1 MLLKSQEISL
11 KKKDFFKEKVIL
23 LYGENQ
29 DLINDLN
36 QQITSKFIEEEKSS
50 KSFFEEDIIK
60 NPDNIINYYLNGS
73 LFDDNKNIS
82 IIKNCSDKILEII
95 NQIKNNISN
104 NIIIL
109 NSEILLKN
117 SKLRQFGEYDKLAI
131 CIPCYQETKLDI
143 KKFLI
148 QQLQANNIQLPD
160 SQYETITNSSSLK
173 RSKIKEVIEKLN
185 LYKNSGKITDQIIE
199 EICTD
204 IDLKK
209 NDEIID
215 ILLSKNSKNINEFI
229 SNMSNYEK
237 NFIEII
243 INSSSLKRSKIK
255 EVIEKINLYKNSEK
269 ITDQAI
275 DEICTDIDLKKN
287 EEIIDILL
295 SKNEKN
301 INEFISNMSNYEK
314 NFIEVIIILRTFII
328 KIIDIHKNNK
338 NLSID
343 ERIERYKPPIF
354 WKDKDRI
361 KNILKI
367 WNTNNLEKFLS
378 NLNVI
383 ETEFKRNDL
392 NQDTQFYYFLT
403 QNLSKI
409 AFKNA
414 NNFI

>member
-1 MLLKSQEISL
+1 MLLKSQEIGL

-36 QQITSKFIEEEKSS
+36 QQITSKFIEEEKIP

-60 NPDNIINYYLNGS
+60 NPDDIISYYLNGS

-82 IIKNCSDKILEII
+82 IIKNCSDKILDII
-95 NQIKNNISN
+95 NKIKNNIN
-104 NIIIL
+104 DNIIIL
-109 NSEILLKN
+109 NAEVLLKN

-131 CIPCYQETKLDI
+131 CIPCYQETKFDI
-143 KKFLI
+143 KKFLT
-148 QQLQANNIQLPD
+148 QQLQINNIQLSD
-160 SQYETITNSSSLK
+160 SQSETI
-173 RSKIKEVIEKLN
+173 
-185 LYKNSGKITDQIIE
+185 
-199 EICTD
+199 
-204 IDLKK
+204 
-209 NDEIID
+209 
-215 ILLSKNSKNINEFI
+215 I
-229 SNMSNYEK
+229 S
-237 NFIEII
+237 
-243 INSSSLKRSKIK
+243 SSSLKRSKIK

-269 ITDQAI
+269 ITDQII
-275 DEICTDIDLKKN
+275 DEICTDADLKKN
-287 EEIIDILL
+287 DEIIDILL

-314 NFIEVIIILRTFII
+314 NFIEIIIILRSFII
-328 KIIDIHKNNK
+328 KILDIQKNNK

-367 WNTNNLEKFLS
+367 WNISNLQKFLS

-383 ETEFKRNDL
+383 ETDFKRNDL

-409 AFKNA
+409 AFKNT

>member
-11 KKKDFFKEKVIL
+11 KKKDFFKEKIIL

-36 QQITSKFIEEEKSS
+36 QQITSKFIEEEKIS

-60 NPDNIINYYLNGS
+60 NPENIISYYFNGS

-82 IIKNCSDKILEII
+82 IIKNSSDKILDII
-95 NQIKNNISN
+95 NKIKNNIN
-104 NIIIL
+104 DNIIIL
-109 NSEILLKN
+109 NSELLLKN

-131 CIPCYQETKLDI
+131 CVPCYQETKFDI
-143 KKFLI
+143 KKFLT
-148 QQLQANNIQLPD
+148 QQLQVNNIQLSD
-160 SQYETITNSSSLK
+160 SQSETI
-173 RSKIKEVIEKLN
+173 IV
-185 LYKNSGKITDQIIE
+185 
-199 EICTD
+199 
-204 IDLKK
+204 
-209 NDEIID
+209 
-215 ILLSKNSKNINEFI
+215 
-229 SNMSNYEK
+229 
-237 NFIEII
+237 
-243 INSSSLKRSKIK
+243 SSSLKRSKIK

-269 ITDQAI
+269 ITDQII
-275 DEICTDIDLKKN
+275 DEICTDADLKKN
-287 EEIIDILL
+287 DEIIDILL

-301 INEFISNMSNYEK
+301 INDFISNMSNYEK
-314 NFIEVIIILRTFII
+314 NFIEIIIILRSFII
-328 KIIDIHKNNK
+328 KILDIQKNNR

-378 NLNVI
+378 NLNII

-409 AFKNA
+409 AFKNT

>member
-11 KKKDFFKEKVIL
+11 KKRNFFKEKIIL

-29 DLINDLN
+29 DLITDLN
-36 QQITSKFIEEEKSS
+36 QQISSKFLEEGKIP

-60 NPDNIINYYLNGS
+60 NPENIISYYLNGS

-95 NQIKNNISN
+95 NKIKNNIN
-104 NIIIL
+104 DNIIIL

-131 CIPCYQETKLDI
+131 CVPCYQETKFDI
-143 KKFLI
+143 KKFLM
-148 QQLQANNIQLPD
+148 QQLQINNIQLSD
-160 SQYETITNSSSLK
+160 AQSENIVSSSSFK
-173 RSKIKEVIEKLN
+173 RSRIKEVIEKLN

-204 IDLKK
+204 VDLKK

-215 ILLSKNSKNINEFI
+215 ILLSKNEKDINEFI

-243 INSSSLKRSKIK
+243 I
-255 EVIEKINLYKNSEK
+255 
-269 ITDQAI
+269 
-275 DEICTDIDLKKN
+275 
-287 EEIIDILL
+287 
-295 SKNEKN
+295 
-301 INEFISNMSNYEK
+301 
-314 NFIEVIIILRTFII
+314 ILRSFII
-328 KIIDIHKNNK
+328 KILDIQKNNK
-338 NLSID
+338 TLSMD
-343 ERIERYKPPIF
+343 ERIEIYKPPIF

-378 NLNVI
+378 NLNII

-392 NQDTQFYYFLT
+392 NQDIQFYYFLT
-403 QNLSKI
+403 KNLSKI
-409 AFKNA
+409 ALKNA

>member
-36 QQITSKFIEEEKSS
+36 QQITSKFIEEKKIPKSY
-50 KSFFEEDIIK
+50 FEEDIIK
-60 NPDNIINYYLNGS
+60 SPENIISYYLNGS

-82 IIKNCSDKILEII
+82 IIKNCSDKILDII
-95 NQIKNNISN
+95 NKIKNNIN
-104 NIIIL
+104 DNIIIL
-109 NSEILLKN
+109 NSEVLLKN

-131 CIPCYQETKLDI
+131 CIPCYQETKFDI
-143 KKFLI
+143 KKFLT
-148 QQLQANNIQLPD
+148 QQLQINNIQLSD
-160 SQYETITNSSSLK
+160 SQSETI
-173 RSKIKEVIEKLN
+173 
-185 LYKNSGKITDQIIE
+185 
-199 EICTD
+199 
-204 IDLKK
+204 
-209 NDEIID
+209 
-215 ILLSKNSKNINEFI
+215 I
-229 SNMSNYEK
+229 S
-237 NFIEII
+237 
-243 INSSSLKRSKIK
+243 SSSLKRSKIK

-269 ITDQAI
+269 ITDQII
-275 DEICTDIDLKKN
+275 DEICTDADLKKN
-287 EEIIDILL
+287 DEIIDILL

-314 NFIEVIIILRTFII
+314 NFIEIIIILRSFII
-328 KIIDIHKNNK
+328 KILDIQKNNK

-367 WNTNNLEKFLS
+367 WNTNNLEKLLS
-378 NLNVI
+378 NLNII

-392 NQDTQFYYFLT
+392 NQDIQFYYFLT

-414 NNFI
+414 DNFI

>member
-11 KKKDFFKEKVIL
+11 KKKDFFKEKIIL

-29 DLINDLN
+29 DLISDLN
-36 QQITSKFIEEEKSS
+36 QQIVSKFIDEKKIS

-60 NPDNIINYYLNGS
+60 NPENIINHYLNGS

-95 NQIKNNISN
+95 NKIKNNIN
-104 NIIIL
+104 DNIIIL

-131 CIPCYQETKLDI
+131 CIPCYQETKFDI
-143 KKFLI
+143 KKFLT
-148 QQLQANNIQLPD
+148 QQLQINNIQLLD
-160 SQYETITNSSSLK
+160 SQSETIIDSSSLK

-185 LYKNSGKITDQIIE
+185 LYKHSEKITDNIIE

-204 IDLKK
+204 VDLQK
-209 NDEIID
+209 ND
-215 ILLSKNSKNINEFI
+215 
-229 SNMSNYEK
+229 
-237 NFIEII
+237 
-243 INSSSLKRSKIK
+243 
-255 EVIEKINLYKNSEK
+255 
-269 ITDQAI
+269 
-275 DEICTDIDLKKN
+275 
-287 EEIIDILL
+287 EIIDILL

-314 NFIEVIIILRTFII
+314 NFIEIIIILRSFII
-328 KIIDIHKNNK
+328 KILDIQKNNK
-338 NLSID
+338 NLSLD
-343 ERIERYKPPIF
+343 ERIEKYKPPIF

-403 QNLSKI
+403 QNLSKV
-409 AFKNA
+409 AFKNT
-414 NNFI
+414 NNFV

>member
-36 QQITSKFIEEEKSS
+36 QQIASKFIEEEKIP

-60 NPDNIINYYLNGS
+60 SPDDIISYYLNGS

-82 IIKNCSDKILEII
+82 IIKNCSDKILDII
-95 NQIKNNISN
+95 NKIKNNIN
-104 NIIIL
+104 DNIIIL
-109 NSEILLKN
+109 NSEVLLKN

-131 CIPCYQETKLDI
+131 CIPCYQETKFDI
-143 KKFLI
+143 KKFLT
-148 QQLQANNIQLPD
+148 QQLQVNNIQLSD
-160 SQYETITNSSSLK
+160 SQSETI
-173 RSKIKEVIEKLN
+173 I
-185 LYKNSGKITDQIIE
+185 G
-199 EICTD
+199 
-204 IDLKK
+204 
-209 NDEIID
+209 
-215 ILLSKNSKNINEFI
+215 
-229 SNMSNYEK
+229 
-237 NFIEII
+237 
-243 INSSSLKRSKIK
+243 SSSLKRSKIK

-269 ITDQAI
+269 ITDQII
-275 DEICTDIDLKKN
+275 DEICTDADLKKN
-287 EEIIDILL
+287 DEIIDILL

-301 INEFISNMSNYEK
+301 INDFISNMSNYEK
-314 NFIEVIIILRTFII
+314 NFIEIIIILRSFII
-328 KIIDIHKNNK
+328 KILDIQKNNK

-409 AFKNA
+409 AFKNT

>member
-36 QQITSKFIEEEKSS
+36 QQITSKFIEEEKIP

-60 NPDNIINYYLNGS
+60 NPENIVSYYLNGS

-82 IIKNCSDKILEII
+82 IIKNCSDKILDII
-95 NQIKNNISN
+95 NIIKNNIN
-104 NIIIL
+104 NNFIIL
-109 NSEILLKN
+109 NSEVLLKN

-131 CIPCYQETKLDI
+131 CIPCYQETKFDI
-143 KKFLI
+143 KKFLT
-148 QQLQANNIQLPD
+148 QQLQINNIQLSD
-160 SQYETITNSSSLK
+160 SQNETI
-173 RSKIKEVIEKLN
+173 
-185 LYKNSGKITDQIIE
+185 
-199 EICTD
+199 
-204 IDLKK
+204 
-209 NDEIID
+209 
-215 ILLSKNSKNINEFI
+215 I
-229 SNMSNYEK
+229 S
-237 NFIEII
+237 
-243 INSSSLKRSKIK
+243 SSSLKRSKIK
-255 EVIEKINLYKNSEK
+255 EVIEKINVYKNSKK
-269 ITDQAI
+269 ITDQII
-275 DEICTDIDLKKN
+275 DEICTDADLKKN
-287 EEIIDILL
+287 DEIIDILL

-314 NFIEVIIILRTFII
+314 NFIEIIIILRSFII
-328 KIIDIHKNNK
+328 KILDIQKNNK

-367 WNTNNLEKFLS
+367 WNTNNLEKLLS
-378 NLNVI
+378 NLNII

-392 NQDTQFYYFLT
+392 NQDVQFYYFLT

-409 AFKNA
+409 AFKNT

>member
-1 MLLKSQEISL
+1 MLLKSHEISL
-11 KKKDFFKEKVIL
+11 KKKDFFEKKIIL

-29 DLINDLN
+29 DLIVDLN
-36 QQITSKFIEEEKSS
+36 QQILSKFVEDKKIS
-50 KSFFEEDIIK
+50 KSFFEDDIIK
-60 NPDNIINYYLNGS
+60 NPENIINYYLNGS

-95 NQIKNNISN
+95 NKVKSNINNN
-104 NIIIL
+104 VIIL

-131 CIPCYQETKLDI
+131 CIPCYQETKFDI
-143 KKFLI
+143 KKFLTQQI
-148 QQLQANNIQLPD
+148 QVNNIQLSD
-160 SQYETITNSSSLK
+160 TQSEAIMSSSSLK
-173 RSKIKEVIEKLN
+173 RSKIKEVMEKLN
-185 LYKNSGKITDQIIE
+185 LYKNSGKITDQIVE

-204 IDLKK
+204 VDLKK
-209 NDEIID
+209 ND
-215 ILLSKNSKNINEFI
+215 
-229 SNMSNYEK
+229 
-237 NFIEII
+237 
-243 INSSSLKRSKIK
+243 
-255 EVIEKINLYKNSEK
+255 
-269 ITDQAI
+269 
-275 DEICTDIDLKKN
+275 
-287 EEIIDILL
+287 EIIDILL

-314 NFIEVIIILRTFII
+314 NFIEIIIILRSFII
-328 KIIDIHKNNK
+328 KILDIQKNNK

-367 WNTNNLEKFLS
+367 WNANNLEKFLS
-378 NLNVI
+378 NLNII

-403 QNLSKI
+403 KNLSKI
-409 AFKNA
+409 SFKNT

>member
-1 MLLKSQEISL
+1 MLIKPQELNL
-11 KKKDFFKEKVIL
+11 KKKDFFKGRIIL

-29 DLINDLN
+29 DLIKDLN
-36 QQITSKFIEEEKSS
+36 EQIIIKFKDEQKIQKNI
-50 KSFFEEDIIK
+50 FEEDVIK
-60 NPDNIINYYLNGS
+60 NPENIINYYLNGS
-73 LFDDNKNIS
+73 LFDENKNIL
-82 IIKNCSDKILEII
+82 IIKNCSDKIIETL
-95 NQIKNNISN
+95 NKIKNNLDN
-104 NIIIL
+104 NTIII

-131 CIPCYQETKLDI
+131 CIPCYQENLLDI
-143 KKFLI
+143 KRFLT
-148 QQLQANNIQLPD
+148 QQLQINKIQLP
-160 SQYETITNSSSLK
+160 
-173 RSKIKEVIEKLN
+173 EK
-185 LYKNSGKITDQIIE
+185 Q
-199 EICTD
+199 
-204 IDLKK
+204 
-209 NDEIID
+209 
-215 ILLSKNSKNINEFI
+215 
-229 SNMSNYEK
+229 
-237 NFIEII
+237 IEII
-243 INSSSLKRSKIK
+243 ISSSSLKRSKIK

-269 ITDQAI
+269 ITDRVI
-275 DEICTDIDLKKN
+275 DEICTDMDLKKN
-287 EEIIDILL
+287 DEIIDILL
-295 SKNEKN
+295 SKNQKN
-301 INEFISNMSNYEK
+301 INQFISNMSNYEK
-314 NFIEVIIILRTFII
+314 NFMEIIIILRSFII
-328 KIIDIHKNNK
+328 KILNIQNNNK

>member
-1 MLLKSQEISL
+1 MLLKSHEL
-11 KKKDFFKEKVIL
+11 NLRTKDFLKNKIIL

-29 DLINDLN
+29 DLIKDINE
-36 QQITSKFIEEEKSS
+36 QIINKFLDKKEISKI
-50 KSFFEEDIIK
+50 FFEDDILK
-60 NPDNIINYYLNGS
+60 NPENITNYYLNGS
-73 LFDDNKNIS
+73 LFDNNETLS

-95 NQIKNNISN
+95 NQIKNNIN
-104 NIIIL
+104 NNTIVL

-131 CIPCYQETKLDI
+131 CIPCYQETKFDI
-143 KKFLI
+143 KKYLTQQI
-148 QQLQANNIQLPD
+148 QINNIQLSD
-160 SQYETITNSSSLK
+160 SQSEAIIDSSSLK
-173 RSKIKEVIEKLN
+173 RSKIKEVMEKLN

-204 IDLKK
+204 VDLKK
-209 NDEIID
+209 ND
-215 ILLSKNSKNINEFI
+215 
-229 SNMSNYEK
+229 
-237 NFIEII
+237 
-243 INSSSLKRSKIK
+243 
-255 EVIEKINLYKNSEK
+255 
-269 ITDQAI
+269 
-275 DEICTDIDLKKN
+275 
-287 EEIIDILL
+287 EIIDILL

-314 NFIEVIIILRTFII
+314 NFIEIIIILRSFII
-328 KIIDIHKNNK
+328 KILDIQKNNK

-367 WNTNNLEKFLS
+367 WNTSSLEKFLS
-378 NLNVI
+378 NLNII

-409 AFKNA
+409 ALKNT
-414 NNFI
+414 NNFV

>member
-1 MLLKSQEISL
+1 MLLKAQDLNL
-11 KKKDFFKEKVIL
+11 KKKDFFKEKIIL

-29 DLINDLN
+29 DLIKDLSGKIISN
-36 QQITSKFIEEEKSS
+36 FLDENKIAKNI
-50 KSFFEEDIIK
+50 FEEDVIK
-60 NPDNIINYYLNGS
+60 NPENIVNYYINGS
-73 LFDDNKNIS
+73 LFDDNKNIL
-82 IIKNCSDKILEII
+82 IIKNCSDKILEVI
-95 NQIKNNISN
+95 NKIKNNIN
-104 NIIIL
+104 NNLIIL

-131 CIPCYQETKLDI
+131 CIPCYEENKFDI
-143 KKFLI
+143 KKFLT
-148 QQLQANNIQLPD
+148 QQLQINNIQLSD
-160 SQYETITNSSSLK
+160 LQSEAIINSSSLK
-173 RSKIKEVIEKLN
+173 RSKVKEVIEKLN

-204 IDLKK
+204 PDLKK
-209 NDEIID
+209 ND
-215 ILLSKNSKNINEFI
+215 
-229 SNMSNYEK
+229 
-237 NFIEII
+237 
-243 INSSSLKRSKIK
+243 
-255 EVIEKINLYKNSEK
+255 
-269 ITDQAI
+269 
-275 DEICTDIDLKKN
+275 
-287 EEIIDILL
+287 EIIDILL

-314 NFIEVIIILRTFII
+314 NFIEIIIILRSFII
-328 KIIDIHKNNK
+328 KIIDIQKNKK

-343 ERIERYKPPIF
+343 ERIESYKPPIF

-367 WNTNNLEKFLS
+367 WSTNNLEKFLS
-378 NLNVI
+378 NLNII

-409 AFKNA
+409 AFKNT

>member
-36 QQITSKFIEEEKSS
+36 QQITSKFIEEEKIP

-60 NPDNIINYYLNGS
+60 NPENIISYYLNGS

-82 IIKNCSDKILEII
+82 IIKNCSDKILDII
-95 NQIKNNISN
+95 NKIKNNIN
-104 NIIIL
+104 DNIIIL
-109 NSEILLKN
+109 NSEVLLKN

-131 CIPCYQETKLDI
+131 CVPCYQETKFDI
-143 KKFLI
+143 KKFLT
-148 QQLQANNIQLPD
+148 QQLQINNIQLSD
-160 SQYETITNSSSLK
+160 SQSETI
-173 RSKIKEVIEKLN
+173 
-185 LYKNSGKITDQIIE
+185 
-199 EICTD
+199 
-204 IDLKK
+204 
-209 NDEIID
+209 
-215 ILLSKNSKNINEFI
+215 I
-229 SNMSNYEK
+229 S
-237 NFIEII
+237 
-243 INSSSLKRSKIK
+243 SSSLKRSKIK

-269 ITDQAI
+269 ITDQII
-275 DEICTDIDLKKN
+275 DEICTDADLKKN
-287 EEIIDILL
+287 DEIIDILL

-301 INEFISNMSNYEK
+301 INDFISNMSNYEK
-314 NFIEVIIILRTFII
+314 NFIEIIIILRSFII
-328 KIIDIHKNNK
+328 KILDIQKNNK

-367 WNTNNLEKFLS
+367 WNTNNLEKLLS
-378 NLNVI
+378 NLNII

-392 NQDTQFYYFLT
+392 NQDIQFYYFLT

-414 NNFI
+414 DNFI

>member
-1 MLLKSQEISL
+1 MLLKAQDLNL

-23 LYGENQ
+23 LYGENH

-36 QQITSKFIEEEKSS
+36 QQITSKFIEEEKIP
-50 KSFFEEDIIK
+50 KSCFEEDIIK
-60 NPDNIINYYLNGS
+60 NPENIISHYLNGS
-73 LFDDNKNIS
+73 LFDENKTIS

-95 NQIKNNISN
+95 NKIKNNIN
-104 NIIIL
+104 DNIIIL
-109 NSEILLKN
+109 NSEVLLKN

-131 CIPCYQETKLDI
+131 YIPCYQETKFDI
-143 KKFLI
+143 KKFLT
-148 QQLQANNIQLPD
+148 QQLTINNIQLPNF
-160 SQYETITNSSSLK
+160 QIETIINSSSLK

-185 LYKNSGKITDQIIE
+185 LFKDSGKITAQIIE

-204 IDLKK
+204 ADLKK
-209 NDEIID
+209 ND
-215 ILLSKNSKNINEFI
+215 
-229 SNMSNYEK
+229 
-237 NFIEII
+237 
-243 INSSSLKRSKIK
+243 
-255 EVIEKINLYKNSEK
+255 
-269 ITDQAI
+269 
-275 DEICTDIDLKKN
+275 
-287 EEIIDILL
+287 EIIDILL

-314 NFIEVIIILRTFII
+314 NFIEIIIILRSFII
-328 KIIDIHKNNK
+328 KILDVQKNNK

-378 NLNVI
+378 NLNII

-409 AFKNA
+409 AFKNT

>member
-1 MLLKSQEISL
+1 MLLKSQELNL
-11 KKKDFFKEKVIL
+11 KKKDFFKGKIIV

-29 DLINDLN
+29 DLIKDLN
-36 QQITSKFIEEEKSS
+36 EQILIKFKDEK
-50 KSFFEEDIIK
+50 KIQKNIFEEDIIK
-60 NPDNIINYYLNGS
+60 DPQNIINYYLNGS
-73 LFDDNKNIS
+73 LFDENKNILV
-82 IIKNCSDKILEII
+82 IKNCSDKIIETL
-95 NQIKNNISN
+95 NKIKNNIDEN
-104 NIIIL
+104 TIII

-117 SKLRQFGEYDKLAI
+117 SKLRQFGEYDKLAV
-131 CIPCYQETKLDI
+131 CIPCYQETKIDI
-143 KKFLI
+143 TRFLV
-148 QQLQANNIQLPD
+148 QQLQINKIQLPEK
-160 SQYETITNSSSLK
+160 QMEIIINFSSLK
-173 RSKIKEVIEKLN
+173 RSKIKEVIEKIN
-185 LYKNSGKITDQIIE
+185 LYKNSKIITDQIIE

-204 IDLKK
+204 MDLKK

-215 ILLSKNSKNINEFI
+215 ILLSKHEKNINEFI

-243 INSSSLKRSKIK
+243 I
-255 EVIEKINLYKNSEK
+255 
-269 ITDQAI
+269 
-275 DEICTDIDLKKN
+275 
-287 EEIIDILL
+287 
-295 SKNEKN
+295 
-301 INEFISNMSNYEK
+301 
-314 NFIEVIIILRTFII
+314 ILRSFII
-328 KIIDIHKNNK
+328 KILDIQKNNK

-361 KNILKI
+361 KNILKT

-378 NLNVI
+378 NLNII

-409 AFKNA
+409 AFKNT

>member
-1 MLLKSQEISL
+1 MLLKSQETVI
-11 KKKDFFKEKVIL
+11 KNKDFYKEKIIL

-36 QQITSKFIEEEKSS
+36 QQIISKFIEEKKIS

-60 NPDNIINYYLNGS
+60 NPENIINYYLNGS

-82 IIKNCSDKILEII
+82 IIKNCSDKILEVI
-95 NQIKNNISN
+95 NKIKNNINN

-131 CIPCYQETKLDI
+131 CIPCYQETKFDI
-143 KKFLI
+143 KKFLTEQTQI
-148 QQLQANNIQLPD
+148 NNIQL
-160 SQYETITNSSSLK
+160 SNTQSEMIINSSSLK
-173 RSKIKEVIEKLN
+173 RSKIKEVMEKLN

-209 NDEIID
+209 NDEI
-215 ILLSKNSKNINEFI
+215 
-229 SNMSNYEK
+229 
-237 NFIEII
+237 
-243 INSSSLKRSKIK
+243 
-255 EVIEKINLYKNSEK
+255 V
-269 ITDQAI
+269 
-275 DEICTDIDLKKN
+275 
-287 EEIIDILL
+287 DILL

-314 NFIEVIIILRTFII
+314 NFIEIIIILRSFII
-328 KIIDIHKNNK
+328 KILDIQKNNK

-354 WKDKDRI
+354 WKEKDRI
-361 KNILKI
+361 KNILKV
-367 WNTNNLEKFLS
+367 WSANNLEKFLS
-378 NLNVI
+378 NLNII
-383 ETEFKRNDL
+383 ETQFKRNDL
-392 NQDTQFYYFLT
+392 SQDTQFYFFLT

-409 AFKNA
+409 ALKNTD
-414 NNFI
+414 NFI

>member
-1 MLLKSQEISL
+1 MLLKSQELNL
-11 KKKDFFKEKVIL
+11 KKKDFFKGKIVL

-29 DLINDLN
+29 DLIKDLN
-36 QQITSKFIEEEKSS
+36 EQILIKFKDEQKIQKNI
-50 KSFFEEDIIK
+50 FEEDVIK
-60 NPDNIINYYLNGS
+60 NPENTINYYLNGS
-73 LFDDNKNIS
+73 LFDENKNILV
-82 IIKNCSDKILEII
+82 IKNCSDKIIETL
-95 NQIKNNISN
+95 NKIKNNIEEN
-104 NIIIL
+104 TIII
-109 NSEILLKN
+109 NAEILLKN
-117 SKLRQFGEYDKLAI
+117 SKLRQFGEYDKLAV

-143 KKFLI
+143 IKFLA
-148 QQLQANNIQLPD
+148 QQLQINKIQL
-160 SQYETITNSSSLK
+160 SEKQIEIIINSSSLK

-185 LYKNSGKITDQIIE
+185 LYKNS
-199 EICTD
+199 
-204 IDLKK
+204 
-209 NDEIID
+209 
-215 ILLSKNSKNINEFI
+215 
-229 SNMSNYEK
+229 
-237 NFIEII
+237 
-243 INSSSLKRSKIK
+243 
-255 EVIEKINLYKNSEK
+255 EKIS
-269 ITDQAI
+269 DQAI

-287 EEIIDILL
+287 DEIIDILL

-314 NFIEVIIILRTFII
+314 NFIEIIIILRSFII
-328 KIIDIHKNNK
+328 KILDIQKNNK

-367 WNTNNLEKFLS
+367 WSTNNLEKFLS
-378 NLNVI
+378 NLNTI

-409 AFKNA
+409 ALKNT

>member
-1 MLLKSQEISL
+1 MLLKSQELNL
-11 KKKDFFKEKVIL
+11 KKKDFFKGKIVL

-29 DLINDLN
+29 DLIKDLN
-36 QQITSKFIEEEKSS
+36 EQILIKFKDEQKIQKNI
-50 KSFFEEDIIK
+50 FEEDVIK
-60 NPDNIINYYLNGS
+60 NPENTINYYLNGS
-73 LFDDNKNIS
+73 LFDENKNILV
-82 IIKNCSDKILEII
+82 IKNCSDKIIETL
-95 NQIKNNISN
+95 NKIKNNIDEN
-104 NIIIL
+104 TIII
-109 NSEILLKN
+109 NAEILLKN
-117 SKLRQFGEYDKLAI
+117 SKLRQFGEYDKLAV

-143 KKFLI
+143 IKFLA
-148 QQLQANNIQLPD
+148 QHLQVNKIQL
-160 SQYETITNSSSLK
+160 SKKQIEIIINSSSLK

-185 LYKNSGKITDQIIE
+185 LYKNS
-199 EICTD
+199 
-204 IDLKK
+204 
-209 NDEIID
+209 
-215 ILLSKNSKNINEFI
+215 
-229 SNMSNYEK
+229 
-237 NFIEII
+237 
-243 INSSSLKRSKIK
+243 
-255 EVIEKINLYKNSEK
+255 EKIS
-269 ITDQAI
+269 DQAI

-287 EEIIDILL
+287 DEIIDILL

-314 NFIEVIIILRTFII
+314 NFIEIIIILRSFII
-328 KIIDIHKNNK
+328 KILDIQKNNK

-367 WNTNNLEKFLS
+367 WSTNNLEKFLS
-378 NLNVI
+378 NLNTI

-409 AFKNA
+409 ALKNT

>member
-36 QQITSKFIEEEKSS
+36 QQITSKFIEDKKIS
-50 KSFFEEDIIK
+50 KSFFEEDLVK
-60 NPDNIINYYLNGS
+60 NPENIISYYLNGS
-73 LFDDNKNIS
+73 LFNDNKNIS
-82 IIKNCSDKILEII
+82 IIKNCSDKILEIV
-95 NQIKNNISN
+95 NKIKNNIN
-104 NIIIL
+104 DNIIIL
-109 NSEILLKN
+109 NSEILQKN

-131 CIPCYQETKLDI
+131 CIPCYQETKFDI
-143 KKFLI
+143 KKFLT
-148 QQLQANNIQLPD
+148 QQLQINNIQLSD
-160 SQYETITNSSSLK
+160 SQSETIINLSSLK
-173 RSKIKEVIEKLN
+173 RSKIKEAIEKLN
-185 LYKNSGKITDQIIE
+185 LYKSSGKITDQIIE
-199 EICTD
+199 EVCTD
-204 IDLKK
+204 EDLKK

-215 ILLSKNSKNINEFI
+215 ILLSKNEKNINQFI

-243 INSSSLKRSKIK
+243 I
-255 EVIEKINLYKNSEK
+255 
-269 ITDQAI
+269 
-275 DEICTDIDLKKN
+275 
-287 EEIIDILL
+287 
-295 SKNEKN
+295 
-301 INEFISNMSNYEK
+301 
-314 NFIEVIIILRTFII
+314 ILRSFII
-328 KIIDIHKNNK
+328 KILDIQKNNK
-338 NLSID
+338 TLSID

-367 WNTNNLEKFLS
+367 WSTNNLEKFLS
-378 NLNVI
+378 NLNII

-392 NQDTQFYYFLT
+392 NQEIQFYYFLT

>member
-1 MLLKSQEISL
+1 
-11 KKKDFFKEKVIL
+11 

-36 QQITSKFIEEEKSS
+36 QQITSKFIEKEKIP

-60 NPDNIINYYLNGS
+60 NPENIISYYLNGS

-82 IIKNCSDKILEII
+82 IIKNCSDKILDII
-95 NQIKNNISN
+95 NKIKNNIN
-104 NIIIL
+104 DNVIIL
-109 NSEILLKN
+109 NSEVLLKN

-131 CIPCYQETKLDI
+131 CIPCYQETKSDI
-143 KKFLI
+143 KKFLT

-160 SQYETITNSSSLK
+160 SQSETIINSSSLK

-204 IDLKK
+204 TDLKK
-209 NDEIID
+209 ND
-215 ILLSKNSKNINEFI
+215 
-229 SNMSNYEK
+229 
-237 NFIEII
+237 
-243 INSSSLKRSKIK
+243 
-255 EVIEKINLYKNSEK
+255 
-269 ITDQAI
+269 
-275 DEICTDIDLKKN
+275 
-287 EEIIDILL
+287 EIIDILL

-314 NFIEVIIILRTFII
+314 NFIEIIIILRSFII
-328 KIIDIHKNNK
+328 KILDIQKNNK

-367 WNTNNLEKFLS
+367 WNANNLEKFLS

-409 AFKNA
+409 AFKNT

>member
-1 MLLKSQEISL
+1 MLLKSQEIIL

-36 QQITSKFIEEEKSS
+36 QQITSKFIEEEKIP
-50 KSFFEEDIIK
+50 KSCFEEDIIK
-60 NPDNIINYYLNGS
+60 NPENIISYYLNGS

-82 IIKNCSDKILEII
+82 IIKNCSDKILDII
-95 NQIKNNISN
+95 NKIKNNIN
-104 NIIIL
+104 DNIIIL
-109 NSEILLKN
+109 NSEVLLKN

-131 CIPCYQETKLDI
+131 CVPCYQETKFDI
-143 KKFLI
+143 KKFLT
-148 QQLQANNIQLPD
+148 QQLQVNNIQLSD
-160 SQYETITNSSSLK
+160 SQSETI
-173 RSKIKEVIEKLN
+173 IV
-185 LYKNSGKITDQIIE
+185 
-199 EICTD
+199 
-204 IDLKK
+204 
-209 NDEIID
+209 
-215 ILLSKNSKNINEFI
+215 
-229 SNMSNYEK
+229 
-237 NFIEII
+237 
-243 INSSSLKRSKIK
+243 SSSLKRSKIK

-269 ITDQAI
+269 ITDQII
-275 DEICTDIDLKKN
+275 DEICTDADLKKN
-287 EEIIDILL
+287 DEIIDILL

-301 INEFISNMSNYEK
+301 INDFISNMSNYEK
-314 NFIEVIIILRTFII
+314 NFIEIIIILRSFII
-328 KIIDIHKNNK
+328 KILDIQKNNK

-409 AFKNA
+409 AFKNT

>member
-1 MLLKSQEISL
+1 MLLRAQDLNL
-11 KKKDFFKEKVIL
+11 KKKDFFKEKIIL

-36 QQITSKFIEEEKSS
+36 NKIIGNFFDEK
-50 KSFFEEDIIK
+50 KIAKNIFEEDAIK
-60 NPDNIINYYLNGS
+60 NPENIVNYYLNGS
-73 LFDDNKNIS
+73 LFDEYKNILV
-82 IIKNCSDKILEII
+82 IKNCSEKILELISK
-95 NQIKNNISN
+95 IKNNIN
-104 NIIIL
+104 NNLIIL

-131 CIPCYQETKLDI
+131 CIPCYQETKFDI

-148 QQLQANNIQLPD
+148 QQLQINNIQLSD
-160 SQYETITNSSSLK
+160 SQSEAIIYSSSLK
-173 RSKIKEVIEKLN
+173 RSKVKEVIEKLN

-204 IDLKK
+204 ADLKK
-209 NDEIID
+209 ND
-215 ILLSKNSKNINEFI
+215 
-229 SNMSNYEK
+229 
-237 NFIEII
+237 
-243 INSSSLKRSKIK
+243 
-255 EVIEKINLYKNSEK
+255 
-269 ITDQAI
+269 
-275 DEICTDIDLKKN
+275 
-287 EEIIDILL
+287 EIIDILL

-314 NFIEVIIILRTFII
+314 SFIEIIIILRSFII
-328 KIIDIHKNNK
+328 KILDIQKNKK

-343 ERIERYKPPIF
+343 ERIESYKPPIF

-367 WNTNNLEKFLS
+367 WNTSNLEKFLS
-378 NLNVI
+378 NLNIV

-409 AFKNA
+409 AFKNT

>member
-1 MLLKSQEISL
+1 MLLKSQEIVL
-11 KKKDFFKEKVIL
+11 KNKDFFKEKIIL

-36 QQITSKFIEEEKSS
+36 QQIVSKFIQEKKIS
-50 KSFFEEDIIK
+50 KSFFEEDVIK
-60 NPDNIINYYLNGS
+60 NPENIINYYLNGS

-82 IIKNCSDKILEII
+82 IIKNCTDKILEIVNKIKSNI
-95 NQIKNNISN
+95 NNNV
-104 NIIIL
+104 IIL

-117 SKLRQFGEYDKLAI
+117 SKLRQFGEYDKLVI
-131 CIPCYQETKLDI
+131 CIPCYQETKFDI
-143 KKFLI
+143 KKFLTQQI
-148 QQLQANNIQLPD
+148 QISNIQLSD
-160 SQYETITNSSSLK
+160 SQSEVIVNSSSLK
-173 RSKIKEVIEKLN
+173 RSKIKEVMEKLT
-185 LYKNSGKITDQIIE
+185 LYKNSGKITDQIVE

-204 IDLKK
+204 VDLKK
-209 NDEIID
+209 NDEI
-215 ILLSKNSKNINEFI
+215 
-229 SNMSNYEK
+229 
-237 NFIEII
+237 
-243 INSSSLKRSKIK
+243 
-255 EVIEKINLYKNSEK
+255 V
-269 ITDQAI
+269 
-275 DEICTDIDLKKN
+275 
-287 EEIIDILL
+287 DILL

-314 NFIEVIIILRTFII
+314 NFIEIIIILRSFII
-328 KIIDIHKNNK
+328 KILDIQKNNK

-343 ERIERYKPPIF
+343 ERIERHKPPIF

-367 WNTNNLEKFLS
+367 WSANNLEKFLS
-378 NLNVI
+378 NLNII

-409 AFKNA
+409 SLKNT

>member
-1 MLLKSQEISL
+1 MLLKSQEIIIKNKDFL
-11 KKKDFFKEKVIL
+11 KKKIIL

-36 QQITSKFIEEEKSS
+36 QQIVSKFIEEGKIS
-50 KSFFEEDIIK
+50 KSFFEEDVIK
-60 NPDNIINYYLNGS
+60 NPENIINYYLNGS

-82 IIKNCSDKILEII
+82 IIKNCTDKILEIV
-95 NQIKNNISN
+95 NKIKNNIN
-104 NIIIL
+104 NNVIII

-131 CIPCYQETKLDI
+131 CIPCYQETKFDI
-143 KKFLI
+143 KKFLTQQI
-148 QQLQANNIQLPD
+148 QINNIQLSN
-160 SQYETITNSSSLK
+160 SQSEVIVNSSSLK
-173 RSKIKEVIEKLN
+173 RSKIKEVMEKLN

-204 IDLKK
+204 VDLKR
-209 NDEIID
+209 ND
-215 ILLSKNSKNINEFI
+215 
-229 SNMSNYEK
+229 
-237 NFIEII
+237 
-243 INSSSLKRSKIK
+243 
-255 EVIEKINLYKNSEK
+255 
-269 ITDQAI
+269 
-275 DEICTDIDLKKN
+275 
-287 EEIIDILL
+287 EIIDILL

-314 NFIEVIIILRTFII
+314 NFIEIIIILRSFII
-328 KIIDIHKNNK
+328 KILDIQKNNK

-343 ERIERYKPPIF
+343 ERIEKYKPPIF

-367 WNTNNLEKFLS
+367 WSANNLEKFLS
-378 NLNVI
+378 NLNII

-409 AFKNA
+409 SLKNT

>member
-1 MLLKSQEISL
+1 MLLKSQELNL
-11 KKKDFFKEKVIL
+11 KKKDFFKGKIVL

-29 DLINDLN
+29 DLIKDLN
-36 QQITSKFIEEEKSS
+36 EQILIKFKDEQKVQKNI
-50 KSFFEEDIIK
+50 FEEDVIK
-60 NPDNIINYYLNGS
+60 NSENTINYYLNGS
-73 LFDDNKNIS
+73 LFDENKNILV
-82 IIKNCSDKILEII
+82 IKNCSDKIIETL
-95 NQIKNNISN
+95 NKIKNNIDEN
-104 NIIIL
+104 TIII
-109 NSEILLKN
+109 NAEILLKN
-117 SKLRQFGEYDKLAI
+117 SKLRQFGEYDKLAV

-143 KKFLI
+143 IKFLA
-148 QQLQANNIQLPD
+148 QQLQINKIQL
-160 SQYETITNSSSLK
+160 SEKQIEIIINSSSLK

-185 LYKNSGKITDQIIE
+185 LYKNS
-199 EICTD
+199 
-204 IDLKK
+204 
-209 NDEIID
+209 
-215 ILLSKNSKNINEFI
+215 
-229 SNMSNYEK
+229 
-237 NFIEII
+237 
-243 INSSSLKRSKIK
+243 
-255 EVIEKINLYKNSEK
+255 EKIS
-269 ITDQAI
+269 DQAI

-287 EEIIDILL
+287 DEIIDILL

-314 NFIEVIIILRTFII
+314 NFIEIIIILRSFII
-328 KIIDIHKNNK
+328 KILDIQKNNK

-367 WNTNNLEKFLS
+367 WSTNNLEKFLS
-378 NLNVI
+378 NLNTI

-409 AFKNA
+409 ALKNT